1 MRQFP
6 RTRSSSY
13 RVWRVFCARDGR
25 AIETALRQ
33 GRVPLCPCCGE
44 LLEARR
50 ESRLGHRLPLDARAF
65 DFDCRP
71 CRRFWSMVQH
81 TERSLRLVRMRRF
94 IAALRAVEP
103 PPPGAPEPVAL
114 A

>member
-1 MRQFP
+1 MRHSP
-6 RTRSSSY
+6 RTRSSSH
-13 RVWRVFCARDGR
+13 RAWRVFGARDGR
-25 AIETALRQ
+25 AIESALRQ
-33 GRVPLCPCCGE
+33 GGVPLCPCCGE

-50 ESRLGHRLPLDARAF
+50 ESRLSGRLPLGARAI

-71 CRRFWSMVQH
+71 CRRFWSLVRH
-81 TERSLRLVRMRRF
+81 SERSLRLVRKRRF

-103 PPPGAPEPVAL
+103 PPPGAPEPAAL